1 LDFGDHTVYRRS
13 CLLDRAFVRKG
24 KVPYE
29 PTAVV
34 LVAAESEVGVGAE
47 TVMAGAATGWVVATP
62 SV

>member
-1 LDFGDHTVYRRS
+1 MRDGTH
-13 CLLDRAFVRKG
+13 
-24 KVPYE
+24 E

-47 TVMAGAATGWVVATP
+47 TVIAGAAPGWVVATP